1 MEITENI
8 FVIEITNNIEFLSR
22 RIINNIRYICSFSIL
37 FLADVDGRTS
47 RSEGRRGKNIS
58 KFSCLGP

>member
-22 RIINNIRYICSFSIL
+22 RIINNIRYICSFSVL